1 MRLFGRKKKEE
12 KVFEEGCVYAPVNG
26 TTASLESLEDG
37 MFSEKMMGDGIV
49 VAPSDGNFRSPVK
62 GTVKAAF
69 PTGHAYGILT
79 DDEKEVLVH
88 IGIDTVELNGKG
100 FKAHVKQGQKVSVGD
115 KLATVDLDVI
125 REGGYPTDTIIIVTS
140 GNLIKDRI
148 AQNTEV
154 QAGEHKL
161 MELE

>member
-37 MFSEKMMGDGIV
+37 MFSEKMVGDGIV
-49 VAPSDGNFRSPVK
+49 VAPSDGNFRAPVK

-69 PTGHAYGILT
+69 PTGHAYGFLT
-79 DDEKEVLVH
+79 EDGKEVLLH

-100 FKAHVKQGQKVSVGD
+100 FRPHVKQGQKVSVGD
-115 KLATVDLDVI
+115 KLVTVDLNVI
-125 REGGYPTDTIIIVTS
+125 KEGGYPAEAILIVTS
-140 GNLIKDRI
+140 GNTIKNRI
-148 AQNTEV
+148 PENTEV
-154 QAGEHKL
+154 QAEDQL